1 MSKINYELNTWFLY
15 SIYFYG
21 INLLQSPL
29 TNFRVITLE
38 VQSFE
43 LRVLQIEKIPDV
55 VAIHFFFKQISTNP
69 YVTFTPDSLRKYI
82 IFELCIALS
91 QSEINLWFLRKYWLK
106 FSVETFPKEPDIYFF
121 SVMRTLGIPCRSVT
135 NYSSAHDTDNNCTFD
150 KYYDEEMNYLEDESD
165 DSCW

>member
-29 TNFRVITLE
+29 TNFHVTTLE

-55 VAIHFFFKQISTNP
+55 IAIH
-69 YVTFTPDSLRKYI
+69 
-82 IFELCIALS
+82 IFL
-91 QSEINLWFLRKYWLK
+91 NK
-106 FSVETFPKEPDIYFF
+106 
-121 SVMRTLGIPCRSVT
+121 
-135 NYSSAHDTDNNCTFD
+135 
-150 KYYDEEMNYLEDESD
+150 
-165 DSCW
+165 

>member
-29 TNFRVITLE
+29 TNFRVTTLE

-55 VAIHFFFKQISTNP
+55 IAIHFFWNK
-69 YVTFTPDSLRKYI
+69 
-82 IFELCIALS
+82 
-91 QSEINLWFLRKYWLK
+91 
-106 FSVETFPKEPDIYFF
+106 
-121 SVMRTLGIPCRSVT
+121 
-135 NYSSAHDTDNNCTFD
+135 
-150 KYYDEEMNYLEDESD
+150 
-165 DSCW
+165 